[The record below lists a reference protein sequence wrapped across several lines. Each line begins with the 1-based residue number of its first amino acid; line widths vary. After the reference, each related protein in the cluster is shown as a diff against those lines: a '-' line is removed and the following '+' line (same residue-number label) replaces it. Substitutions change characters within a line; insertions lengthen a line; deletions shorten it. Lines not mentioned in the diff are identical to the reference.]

1 MLCTLVLHERV
12 FVCKIPVAIP
22 GWSRGGENVVQD
34 GRGRSGVACGKVAG
48 NSYSWRWTKGK
59 YTFVYM
65 KNNED
70 KSTDRQ
76 KQSSRRAGNRTGG
89 VCVLKNGG
97 CKPWA
102 RFPTVITSEGGQN
115 EKESCFRAE
124 REGER

>member
-1 MLCTLVLHERV
+1 MHLSPVNSNAWGRVELLVTFWTPEMLCTLVLHERV

-76 KQSSRRAGNRTGG
+76 KQSSRG
-89 VCVLKNGG
+89 K
-97 CKPWA
+97 A
-102 RFPTVITSEGGQN
+102 R
-115 EKESCFRAE
+115 
-124 REGER
+124 